1 MGNRSDSPL
10 GVATQKQDQLNMIWK
25 LTQGWVVRN
34 GAGGPD
40 TEIGAI
46 RRSEDFKHYKKL
58 VVLRYKEK
66 TMDDSETKN
75 PEVFL

>member
-1 MGNRSDSPL
+1 
-10 GVATQKQDQLNMIWK
+10 
-25 LTQGWVVRN
+25 VVRN